1 MNHSINRRVF
11 ISVLLGHT
19 VVLQIITFALRPSL
33 AYALLDLNDTPAL
46 LGIVSASFAVPAL
59 LLALPAGRLVD
70 QLGERTAL
78 VAGGI
83 VLIASPAVM
92 FLGPPSV
99 ASVIASTF
107 LLGCGHLLSVVGEQS
122 VVANRTHGSRLDAAF
137 GYYTFAA
144 SIGQAIGP
152 LLLAIPGAD
161 PTSPPLQFIF
171 STCLVSA
178 AFLTLLACFLPS
190 THIDHV
196 GERPTMLRSAG
207 SLLKRPDVLRA
218 LTASSI
224 ALASVDITLVY
235 WPALG
240 QERGLSVAAISAM
253 LFARSI
259 ATMTS
264 RVLLAPL
271 ARLIGRRTLMVTS
284 IGVSALALVAIA
296 IPLPLWALI
305 LAAVVFGF
313 SIGVCQPITMSWLAE
328 LATPGQR
335 GMTMSLR
342 LAGNRIGQSVIPAVV
357 GSIAVAT
364 GVGGVL
370 VGTAISLGFAAWS
383 SAAVT
388 DSHRPPP
395 DSELGDPVR

>member
-178 AFLTLLACFLPS
+178 AILTLLACFLPS

>member
-388 DSHRPPP
+388 DSHRAPP

>member
-1 MNHSINRRVF
+1 MNRRLF
-11 ISVLLGHT
+11 ITLLLGHT
-19 VVLQIITFALRPSL
+19 VVLQILTFALRPSL
-33 AYALLDLNDTPAL
+33 AYALLDLSDTPAL

-70 QLGERTAL
+70 RLGERPAL

-83 VLIASPAVM
+83 VLIASPAIM
-92 FLGPPSV
+92 LLGPPSV

-122 VVANRTHGSRLDAAF
+122 IVANRTPGARLDAAF

-152 LLLAIPGAD
+152 LLLAIPGSD
-161 PTSPPLQFIF
+161 PSSPPLHFIY
-171 STCLVSA
+171 STCLASA
-178 AFLTLLACFLPS
+178 ALLTLLACFLPS
-190 THIDHV
+190 THIEHV

-207 SLLKRPDVLRA
+207 SLLKRADVLRA

-240 QERGLSVAAISAM
+240 QERGLSVAAVSAM

-259 ATMTS
+259 ATMSS

-271 ARLIGRRTLMVTS
+271 ARLIGRRTLMITS
-284 IGVSALALVAIA
+284 IGVSGMAMVAVA

-357 GSIAVAT
+357 GTNAVAT

-370 VGTAISLGFAAWS
+370 VGTAVSLGFAAWS

-388 DSHRPPP
+388 DSRQPPG
-395 DSELGDPVR
+395 DSEHDDPVS

>member
-1 MNHSINRRVF
+1 MNRRLF
-11 ISVLLGHT
+11 ITLLLGHT
-19 VVLQIITFALRPSL
+19 VVLQILTFALRPSL
-33 AYALLDLNDTPAL
+33 AYALLDLSDTPAL

-70 QLGERTAL
+70 RFGERPAL

-83 VLIASPAVM
+83 VLLASPAVM
-92 FLGPPSV
+92 LLGPPSI
-99 ASVIASTF
+99 ASVITGTF

-122 VVANRTHGSRLDAAF
+122 VVANRAHGSRLDAAF

-152 LLLAIPGAD
+152 LLLAVPGGD
-161 PTSPPLQFIF
+161 PNSPPLQFIF
-171 STCLVSA
+171 TFCLGSA
-178 AFLTLLACFLPS
+178 ALLTLLACFLPS
-190 THIDHV
+190 THIEHV

-207 SLLKRPDVLRA
+207 SLLKRAGVLRA

-224 ALASVDITLVY
+224 ALAAVDITLVY

-259 ATMTS
+259 ATMSS

-271 ARLIGRRTLMVTS
+271 ARLIGRRILMITS
-284 IGVSALALVAIA
+284 IAVSAIALIVVA

-328 LATPGQR
+328 LAAPGQR

-342 LAGNRIGQSVIPAVV
+342 LAGNRIGQSVVPAVV

-370 VGTAISLGFAAWS
+370 VGTALCLCLAAWS

-388 DSHRPPP
+388 DSHQQPPEP
-395 DSELGDPVR
+395 QPGDLVS

>member
-383 SAAVT
+383 SAGVT